1 MRFDIDMTFS
11 VQSPG
16 DGKSQPE
23 QTNGTIKAAGRTITV
38 TADSLSD
45 FPSART
51 IDRSGLN
58 EFAQKLKEAGITL
71 VVDGPD
77 GNLVNL
83 GNVKSNLISRIG
95 TSSSAVRV
103 GKLSASRKLL
113 SRKSGAGMGESV
125 AIPGTMFPLVPTVL
139 RNYRRR
145 PTTTHYTRGSGA
157 PRLIYVKDSESWNGK
172 APKVFAIPDE
182 GLDIGSAESPG
193 LVLPGLDPIHAK
205 VVHNELDEYVL
216 VAVGRVGGSAGLKP
230 GSEYTLRS
238 GARVELGDWRILF
251 YREEYADHGRPYGGR
266 NGGELSFQKPQYNM
280 HTGRVER
287 DSSV

>member
-1 MRFDIDMTFS
+1 MRFDIDMEFS

-16 DGKSQPE
+16 DGESQPRR
-23 QTNGTIKAAGRTITV
+23 TNGTVKAAGRTITV
-38 TADSLSD
+38 TADSLLD
-45 FPSART
+45 FPSVRT

-58 EFAQKLKEAGITL
+58 EFALKLKDAGITL
-71 VVDGPD
+71 VVEGPD
-77 GNLVNL
+77 GNIVSL

-113 SRKSGAGMGESV
+113 ARKSGSVAGEGV

-157 PRLIYVKDSESWNGK
+157 PRLIYVKDSETWNGK
-172 APKVFAIPDE
+172 APRVFAIPQE
-182 GLDIGSAESPG
+182 GLDIGSAGSDG
-193 LVLPGLDPIHAK
+193 LVLPGLDPVHARI
-205 VVHNELDEYVL
+205 VHNELDEYVL
-216 VAVGRVGGSAGLKP
+216 VAVGQVGGSAGLKP

-238 GARVELGDWRILF
+238 GARIELGDWRILF
-251 YREEYADHGRPYGGR
+251 YREEYADHGRPFGGR

-280 HTGRVER
+280 HTGLIER

>member
-16 DGKSQPE
+16 DGENKPQ
-23 QTNGTIKAAGRTITV
+23 QTNGTIKAAGQTITV
-38 TADSLSD
+38 TADSLAD
-45 FPSART
+45 FPSVKT

-58 EFAQKLKEAGITL
+58 EFALKLKEVGVTL

-77 GNLVNL
+77 GNIVSL

-113 SRKSGAGMGESV
+113 ARKQGSEMGAGV

-157 PRLIYVKDSESWNGK
+157 PRLIYVKDSENWNGK
-172 APKVFAIPDE
+172 APKVFAIPEE
-182 GLDIGSAESPG
+182 GMDIGSAGSHG
-193 LVLPGLDPIHAK
+193 LVLPGLDAVHAK
-205 VVHNELDEYVL
+205 IVHNELDEYVL
-216 VAVGRVGGSAGLKP
+216 VAVGQVGGSAGLRP

-238 GARVELGDWRILF
+238 GARIELGEWRILF